1 MGKVLINGGGG
12 GAGGLSDDMSAAN
25 GVTADLVPKGQTY
38 IGADTDDEIGT
49 GTMELE
55 ANANAQTAHVLNGEK
70 FFTKN
75 EQLPDK
81 PLTGTMPN
89 IGALDTTTK
98 ARLNG
103 NNLVLGMTNG
113 AHITNGGSGT
123 LGTPE
128 VQISFTEMANNT
140 TISGQLNAAN
150 IKKGATVFGKTG
162 TFTGVGNAAQANV
175 LAGKTFSNNTQMGV
189 AGTMPNV
196 GATEQ
201 RKSYA
206 LSGTNLVLR
215 MTNGAHIT
223 NASSGYPEVYIPQ
236 SEVASAYGVTANK
249 IAFGQTV
256 MGITGTNAGGA
267 VVQSDSPFV
276 NGTFPSGSSI
286 SNFGASSWLNPH
298 YGTTG
303 SNSVAVE
310 NQDHI
315 RVTFTDYERDKS
327 LSGNSGYVLTY
338 NRLLSFSNIRTI
350 TVKFMGVQN
359 SRDGFGY
366 SNTFSVSSSS
376 MYFQIGTTN
385 GGSNI
390 ATGRTSVNPSSYSIS
405 GTVISDTVK
414 TGTMVTLTWDVSNIT
429 VNGYLSIHFGGTTY
443 NGSSSSDS
451 FQYVYMP
458 FFNVYSI
465 AFS

>member
-12 GAGGLSDDMSAAN
+12 GAGGVSDDMAVSN
-25 GVTADLVPKGQTY
+25 GVTADLVPEGMTY
-38 IGADTDDEIGT
+38 VGADTDDEIGT
-49 GTMELE
+49 GTMDLSDT
-55 ANANAQTAHVLNGEK
+55 ANAQAAHVLAGEK
-70 FFTKN
+70 FFTN
-75 EQLPDK
+75 NSQLPNN
-81 PLTGTMPN
+81 PAVGTMTNVPGIEN
-89 IGALDTTTK
+89 AKNTRV
-98 ARLNG
+98 AN
-103 NNLVLGMTNG
+103 NNLILAMTNG
-113 AHITNGGSGT
+113 AHITNNTGQNY
-123 LGTPE
+123 PE
-128 VQISFTEMANNT
+128 VQTPYSTVASTLGVTAAKIATGSSIAGV
-140 TISGQLNAAN
+140 SG
-150 IKKGATVFGKTG
+150 TYTG
-162 TFTGVGNAAQANV
+162 LGNATQAQV
-175 LAGKTFSNNTQMGV
+175 LSGRTFSTASLSNK
-189 AGTMPNV
+189 AGTMTNV

-286 SNFGASSWLNPH
+286 SNFGASSWLSPH
-298 YGTTG
+298 YGTSG

-315 RVTFTDYERDKS
+315 RVTFIDYERDRS
-327 LSGNSGYVLTY
+327 LSGSSGYVLTY
-338 NRLLSFSNIRTI
+338 NKLLSFSSIRTI

-390 ATGRTSVNPSSYSIS
+390 ATGRTSVSPSSYTIS
-405 GTVISDTVK
+405 GTTISGTVK
-414 TGTMVTLTWDVSNIT
+414 TGTMVTLTWDVSSIT
-429 VNGYLSIHFGGTTY
+429 VNGYLSIHLGGTTY
-443 NGSSSSDS
+443 SGSSSSDS
-451 FQYVYMP
+451 YTYVYMP